1 MANIQ
6 WETGIRGTL
15 FESYIEPLE
24 NAASSI
30 EATLSPLQ
38 TILSIIQSILK
49 IIRVF
54 IIDASSLLLAVT
66 KALVE
71 EITSFIRSLA
81 NAGIHILIVGPDTS
95 NTQNFVNS
103 VRGGFQGFLDKAYNS
118 FFDASDPQRPIYNTN
133 TPVGGT
139 VLVATSGNL
148 MDCINLLALIA
159 RGFKNIYQSL
169 FVPPVIYGVSGNNVN
184 LVMFETAD
192 LPGNL
197 FSSFRYVIQ
206 RSEVSGGVPVKESP
220 SSNQT
225 SNQQTL
231 PEAKKNSS
239 TYTEETT
246 YETIYAE
253 TFSALDVL
261 IRPKQLAIIDKSL
274 SEDVL
279 SPQLVKIDLS
289 ERANVRFGSVVS
301 AEFLLGNN
309 LGPSQFNLYDTEAA
323 KYFLFS
329 GNLRTKFSTLD
340 QIKTSISDTSAGS
353 DFKSKYIGNN
363 WIDFRINGIS
373 IPNSGNEGDLY
384 VQRFEE
390 GVVTLSQPVPLGS
403 RVEAWS
409 YVQSTVEVQLLSNNF
424 NAGFPSWYTKKITPT
439 PSTRIENGKTYYYRV
454 LITSEDG
461 ETIFAKSNEIRLTP
475 KLDVA
480 PNSQRAYCV
489 SSKREPFFINLD
501 NNFLNFN
508 VGDENFQINLRPNRK
523 NLIAETNE
531 IFQNSYGTLLRRD
544 ISSTSSLPNSSDAI
558 IADFNNV
565 FSGTSNQGLQFEYF
579 TQDGIRQIIL
589 PGGFIPVDA
598 ENVILDLE
606 SQCNNP
612 NVRFSITDGRIMI
625 QDVSGTKASKIIFNE
640 DNTALGFQKGVCMS
654 VIAAEPPNWNRY
666 AVKDFIPVI
675 YDVAELIESL
685 ANGLIS
691 SLETG
696 VKALVDFI
704 DLISIKIKVLQD
716 FLKRIEDLT
725 NLLRSFRISLPNL
738 YALRIPIVM
747 GSTAFAETMYNAT
760 FPEGAEIIS
769 SVDDFACGLVFL
781 TGGADATA
789 VTPLLHS
796 IL

>member
-1 MANIQ
+1 MSVQ

-54 IIDASSLLLAVT
+54 IIDASSILLAVA

-71 EITSFIRSLA
+71 EITAFIRSLA
-81 NAGIHILIVGPDTS
+81 NAGIHILIVGPDVS
-95 NTQNFVNS
+95 NAQNFVNS

-118 FFDASDPQRPIYNTN
+118 FFDSSDPQRPIYNTN
-133 TPVGGT
+133 TSVGGT

-169 FVPPVIYGVSGNNVN
+169 FLPPVIYGVSGNNVN
-184 LVMFETAD
+184 LVVFETAD

-197 FSSFRYVIQ
+197 FSSFKYIIQ
-206 RSEVSGGVPVKESP
+206 RAEVSGGVPVKQDP
-220 SSNQT
+220 ISNQT

-231 PEAKKNSS
+231 KESKKDPS

-246 YETIYAE
+246 YETIYSE
-253 TFSALDVL
+253 TFSASDVL
-261 IRPKQLAIIDKSL
+261 IRPKQLAIIDKANSTNI
-274 SEDVL
+274 L
-279 SPQLVKIDLS
+279 SPQLIKLDLS

-301 AEFLLGNN
+301 ADFLLGNN
-309 LGPSQFNLYDTEAA
+309 LGPSQFNLYDTEGA
-323 KYFLFS
+323 KYILFT
-329 GNLRTKFSTLD
+329 GNLRAEFSTQE
-340 QIKTSISDTSAGS
+340 QIKTSIKDTSAGS
-353 DFKSKYIGNN
+353 DFKSKYIGNY
-363 WIDFRINGIS
+363 WVDFRINGIS
-373 IPNSGNEGDLY
+373 IPNSGIDGELY
-384 VQRFEE
+384 VQRFDG
-390 GVVTLSQPVPLGS
+390 GVVTLSRPVPLGS
-403 RVEAWS
+403 TVEVWT
-409 YVQSTVEVQLLSNNF
+409 YVQATVEVQILANNF
-424 NAGFPSWYTKKITPT
+424 NAGFPSWYTKKINANPT
-439 PSTRIENGKTYYYRV
+439 NKIENGKTYYYRV
-454 LITSEDG
+454 LITSSDG
-461 ETIFAKSNEIRLTP
+461 ETVFTKSNEIRLTP

-489 SSKREPFFINLD
+489 SGKREPFFINLD
-501 NNFLNFN
+501 NNFLDFN
-508 VGDENFQINLRPNRK
+508 IGEENFQVRLRPNRK
-523 NLIAETNE
+523 NLIAETNQ
-531 IFQNSYGTLLRRD
+531 IYQNSYGIFLRRD
-544 ISSTSSLPNSSDAI
+544 AASSISNASDAI
-558 IADFNNV
+558 ISDLININ
-565 FSGTSNQGLQFEYF
+565 SEIPTQGLQFEYF
-579 TQDGIRQIIL
+579 SQDGIRQIIL

-598 ENVILDLE
+598 ENIILDLE
-606 SQCNNP
+606 TQCNNP
-612 NVRFSITDGRIMI
+612 NVRFSVTDGRVMI
-625 QDVSGTKASKIIFNE
+625 QDVSGTKNSKILFNE
-640 DNTALGFQKGVCMS
+640 NNEALGFQKGICMS
-654 VIAAEPPNWNRY
+654 VISAEPPNWNRY

-716 FLKRIEDLT
+716 FLQRIQDLT
-725 NLLRSFRISLPNL
+725 NLLRSFRVNLPNL
-738 YALRIPIVM
+738 YALKIPLVM

-760 FPEGAEIIS
+760 FPEGREIVS
-769 SVDDFACGLVFL
+769 SPDDFACGLVLL

-789 VTPLLHS
+789 VTPLLHA